1 MSTPQWQNLPVPP
14 NSDRPAGAAGRSQ
27 AGGEVWAAFSADPR
41 EAQYQHLRA
50 SDADHGLA
58 ASLLADAHA
67 DGRLDQDEYE
77 QRLNQATSAKSLGE
91 LVPVLDDLTPQ
102 RASADQGEEACM
114 PGMLTAKNARA
125 SIAGLPRWWL
135 GLAVMFNLIWLLSV
149 LGTGGWI
156 YYWPMWPMLGTA
168 IPVIL
173 GWINGGQGRPDRQQA
188 QLPPATHGDDLR

>member
-14 NSDRPAGAAGRSQ
+14 NSGGPSNS
-27 AGGEVWAAFSADPR
+27 GGEVWTAFSADPR

-50 SDADHGLA
+50 SDADRGNA

-67 DGRLDQDEYE
+67 DGRLDRDEYE
-77 QRLNQATSAKSLGE
+77 QRLSQAMSAKSLGE

-102 RASADQGEEACM
+102 RPSADQGDQACM
-114 PGMLTAKNARA
+114 PGMLTARNARA

-173 GWINGGQGRPDRQQA
+173 GWINGGARGERHDERRA
-188 QLPPATHGDDLR
+188 LPPSEGDDLR

>member
-50 SDADHGLA
+50 SDADRGLA

-149 LGTGGWI
+149 IGSGHLI
-156 YYWPMWPMLGTA
+156 YYWPAWPMLATA

-173 GWINGGQGRPDRQQA
+173 GWINGGARGQRRDERRA
-188 QLPPATHGDDLR
+188 LPPSGADDLR